1 MNSVSPRAAFA
12 LRHLRTGIG
21 IALVLALVACRND
34 SAEQQAPPPP
44 QVTVVTVQPRD
55 VPVVWHFVG
64 QTAGFRDVEV
74 RARVTGIV
82 LKHTYTEGSF
92 VKKGDPLF
100 QIDPAPFKAVVDQQK
115 AAVAQAKATLN
126 NDRRYVARLK
136 PLAKSGATSRKRLD
150 DAISAAQVAKA
161 DLQAA
166 QAQLQQAQ
174 INLGYTHVDA
184 PISGLSGK
192 AALSDGSL
200 AIAGQNSLLTTISQ
214 VDPIYVYFS
223 FADNDYLKLTK
234 EIAAGRVK
242 PPPNNEYEVELHLG
256 DGSTFANKGKIDFKN
271 NSVDPN
277 TGTIQARAEFPNPD
291 KQLVPNQ
298 FVRVIVKGAVR
309 PDAILIPQR
318 AVMQTQKGQLVYV
331 VDKDGKAQER
341 PVEVG
346 QWIGTDWL
354 INKGLKAGDRVIVD
368 GVTKVRP
375 DKPVKITPAQAPAKD
390 AATPAAEK

>member
-1 MNSVSPRAAFA
+1 M
-12 LRHLRTGIG
+12 
-21 IALVLALVACRND
+21 
-34 SAEQQAPPPP
+34 
-44 QVTVVTVQPRD
+44 TVQPRD

-82 LKHTYTEGSF
+82 LEHTYTEGSF
-92 VKKGDPLF
+92 VKKGQPLF
-100 QIDPAPFKAVVDQQK
+100 QIDPAPFQASVDQQK
-115 AAVAQAKATLN
+115 AAVAQAQASLDN
-126 NDRRYVARLK
+126 ARRDVARLK
-136 PLAKSGATSRKRLD
+136 PLARSGATSRKSLD
-150 DAISAAQVAKA
+150 DAVSSEQIAKA
-161 DLQAA
+161 NLQAA
-166 QAQLQQAQ
+166 QAQLKQAQ

-192 AALSDGSL
+192 TAQSDGSL
-200 AIAGQNSLLTTISQ
+200 VTAGQDSLLTTISQ

-242 PPPNNEYEVELHLG
+242 PPADNQYEVELRLG
-256 DGSTFANKGKIDFKN
+256 DGSTFANRGRIDFKN

-277 TGTIQARAEFPNPD
+277 TGTIQARAEFPNPK

-318 AVMQTQKGQLVYV
+318 AVMQGQKGQFVYLVNKD
-331 VDKDGKAQER
+331 DKVEER
-341 PVEVG
+341 PVETG

-354 INKGLKAGDRVIVD
+354 IDKGLKAGDQVIVD
-368 GVTKVRP
+368 GVNKVHTGA
-375 DKPVKITPAQAPAKD
+375 PVEITPAQATAKNT
-390 AATPAAEK
+390 AKPAADK